1 MRESLPER
9 VVYNC
14 SEVRKQVVKVEV
26 YALFLGVRGQRGFES
41 NSEEDT
47 SK

>member
-1 MRESLPER
+1 MRESLPEG

-14 SEVRKQVVKVEV
+14 SEVREQVLKVEV
-26 YALFLGVRGQRGFES
+26 YALFLGVRGEQGFES
-41 NSEEDT
+41 SSEEDT

>member
-9 VVYNC
+9 VVINC
-14 SEVRKQVVKVEV
+14 SEVRKQVLKVEV
-26 YALFLGVRGQRGFES
+26 YALFLGMRSEQGFES